1 MDRSYR
7 ARAAGSDSVSYAR
20 RISRKS
26 GPPPAGAA
34 SGWNRLAMARYAVLI
49 SRAVAVSPTL
59 STWYILAGALLL
71 PAAVA
76 TSATTR
82 LWAEMPLAGGS
93 EIPEKMT
100 VPDMGEVKSEEEK
113 WRVFVRLEH
122 GSEQKKMSRVGE
134 RFGSLRWVLEAQ
146 ATCIIRF
153 LSWGPRRALETV
165 ASGGSRSNVNVEDGF
180 KDPNNKI
187 SSSFFEKSTVVKK
200 ATDGMLCFHVR
211 S

>member
-100 VPDMGEVKSEEEK
+100 VPDMGAGTK
-113 WRVFVRLEH
+113 
-122 GSEQKKMSRVGE
+122 
-134 RFGSLRWVLEAQ
+134 
-146 ATCIIRF
+146 F
-153 LSWGPRRALETV
+153 LSWGPRSLETV

-200 ATDGMLCFHVR
+200 AT
-211 S
+211 